1 MSVIRK
7 PKIGLVGMMARP
19 FRGDKEG
26 YFAGDAGAMR
36 DLAESLD
43 FALNIIPEGI
53 YTHADAQHAAD
64 ALAEWGADY
73 ILVQSSSFAGGDFIR
88 PFAKLQV
95 RIGLWAVPEG
105 PPSGES
111 GLPLNSFTGLNMY
124 NSILKRYL
132 VGYPHPVK
140 WFFGRPSDPLFLNRF
155 KVTVAALRAMI
166 NLNGAHI
173 GLIGGVAPGFDNL
186 IIDPRRYEAKLGVRV
201 TALELD
207 AVLGRA
213 RQVGD
218 GDRVEQKAQDF
229 VQPGVKLG
237 EGLREHL
244 LALAKLQLAF
254 EDLIAAHGFDAL
266 ALSCWPRF
274 QVDHG
279 VAVCSL
285 VGQLNTLGV
294 ITACEGDVPSA
305 VGMLALHY
313 LTNGNVVTLMD
324 LVSIDPADDSA
335 LLWHC
340 GPTSPL
346 LAGED
351 GVNMDSLW
359 LFDDPAG
366 KRMGLH
372 NDLVLKAGPVTV
384 MGFTPQLD
392 HLLVFEG
399 QIDPKKPSYKGSRGW
414 LKEIQMDGEPI
425 AIPALVETLT
435 RCGYQ
440 HHYPLAY
447 GALTPSAAE
456 MAAYLGI
463 PRVKAEVYRDNL
475 QGGIEVG

>member
-1 MSVIRK
+1 MRVIRK

-26 YFAGDAGAMR
+26 YFAGDAAAMG
-36 DLAESLD
+36 DLAETLD
-43 FALNIIPEGI
+43 FDLRIIPEGI
-53 YTHADAQHAAD
+53 YTYKESQRAAD
-64 ALAEWGADY
+64 ALAEWGADT

-88 PFAKLQV
+88 PFAKLET
-95 RIGLWAVPEG
+95 RLSLWAVPEG
-105 PPSGES
+105 PPSREG

-132 VGYPHPVK
+132 VGYPHLVK
-140 WFFGRPSDPLFLNRF
+140 WFFGRPTDPLFLARF
-155 KVTVAALRAMI
+155 KVTVAALRAVI

-173 GLIGGVAPGFDNL
+173 GLIGSVAPGFDNL
-186 IIDPRRYEAKLGVRV
+186 IIDPRIYEAKLGVRV

-207 AVLGRA
+207 AVLSRA

-218 GDRVEQKAQDF
+218 GDQVEEKAQAF
-229 VQPGVKLG
+229 IQPGVQLG

-244 LALAKLQLAF
+244 LALAKLQLGF
-254 EDLIAAHGFDAL
+254 EGLIADHEFDAL

-274 QVDHG
+274 QVEPG

-305 VGMLALHY
+305 VSMLALHY
-313 LTNGNVVTLMD
+313 LTDGDVVTLMD
-324 LVSIDPADDSA
+324 LVTIDPSDDSA

-351 GVNMDSLW
+351 GVRMDSLW
-359 LFDDPAG
+359 LFDGPDG

-372 NDLVLKAGPVTV
+372 NDLVLKAGLVTV

-392 HLLVFEG
+392 QLLVFEG
-399 QIDPKKPSYKGSRGW
+399 QIDPSKPSYKGSRGW
-414 LKEIQMDGEPI
+414 LKEIHMDGQPI
-425 AIPALVETLT
+425 GIPALVETLT

-447 GALTPSAAE
+447 GALTPAAAE

-463 PRVKAEVYRDNL
+463 PLVEAEPYRVYLK
-475 QGGIEVG
+475 GF

>member
-26 YFAGDAGAMR
+26 YFTGDAGAMR

-43 FALNIIPEGI
+43 FDLHIIPEGI
-53 YTHADAQHAAD
+53 YTHVDAQHAAD
-64 ALAEWGADY
+64 VLAEWDADY

-88 PFAKLQV
+88 PFAKLGI

-105 PPSGES
+105 PPSGEG

-124 NSILKRYL
+124 NSILKRFL

-140 WFFGRPSDPLFLNRF
+140 WFFGRPNDALFLERF
-155 KVTVAALRAMI
+155 KVTVAALRAVI

-186 IIDPRRYEAKLGVRV
+186 IIDPRLYQAKLGVRV

-218 GDRVEQKAQDF
+218 GDQVEEKAQAF
-229 VQPGVKLG
+229 VQPGVQLG

-244 LALAKLQLAF
+244 LALAKLQLGF
-254 EDLIAAHGFDAL
+254 DDLIAAHGFDAL

-274 QVDHG
+274 QVDPG

-305 VGMLALHY
+305 VSMLALHY
-313 LTNGNVVTLMD
+313 LTDGDVVTLMD
-324 LVSIDPADDSA
+324 LVTIDPSDDSA

-351 GVNMDSLW
+351 GVRMDSLW
-359 LFDDPAG
+359 LFDGPDG

-372 NDLVLKAGPVTV
+372 NDLALKAGPVTV

-392 HLLVFEG
+392 QLLVFEG
-399 QIDPKKPSYKGSRGW
+399 QIDPSKPSYKGSRGW
-414 LKEIQMDGEPI
+414 LKEIHMDGERI
-425 AIPALVETLT
+425 GIPALVETLVN
-435 RCGYQ
+435 CGYQ

-447 GALTPSAAE
+447 GGLSPAVSE

-463 PRVKAEVYRDNL
+463 PKVDVEPYRVYL
-475 QGGIEVG
+475 QGP

>member
-1 MSVIRK
+1 MRVIRK

-36 DLAESLD
+36 DLAETLD
-43 FALNIIPEGI
+43 FDLNIIPEGI
-53 YTHADAQHAAD
+53 YTQADAQRAAD
-64 ALAEWGADY
+64 ALVEWGADY

-95 RIGLWAVPEG
+95 RLGLWAVPEG
-105 PPSGES
+105 PPSDEG

-124 NSILKRYL
+124 NSILKRFL

-140 WFFGRPSDPLFLNRF
+140 WFFGRPTDPLFIDRF
-155 KVTVAALRAMI
+155 KVTVAALRAVI

-186 IIDPRRYEAKLGVRV
+186 IVDPRLYEAKLGVRI

-218 GDRVEQKAQDF
+218 GDRVEEKAQAF
-229 VQPGVKLG
+229 VQPGVQLG
-237 EGLREHL
+237 QGLREHL
-244 LALAKLQLAF
+244 LALAKLQLGF
-254 EDLIAAHGFDAL
+254 EGLIAAHGFDAL

-274 QVDHG
+274 QVDPG

-313 LTNGNVVTLMD
+313 LTNGDVVTLMD
-324 LVSIDPADDSA
+324 LVSIDPTDDSA

-340 GPTSPL
+340 GPTSPQ

-351 GVNMDSLW
+351 GVRMDSLW

-372 NDLVLKAGPVTV
+372 NDLVLKAGQVTV

-392 HLLVFEG
+392 QLLVFEG
-399 QIDPKKPSYKGSRGW
+399 QIDPSKPSYKGSRGW
-414 LKEIQMDGEPI
+414 LKDIRMDGEPI
-425 AIPALVETLT
+425 GIPGLVETLT

-447 GALTPSAAE
+447 GGLTPAVSE

-463 PRVKAEVYRDNL
+463 PRVKAEAYRDYLRGEN
-475 QGGIEVG
+475 